1 MSFIKDPTKML
12 KERQIYKV
20 EELNEALVSL
30 LDGQDFE
37 QGMEKAC
44 RTIAQH
50 LGGEHLF
57 LIKTKQEAEK
67 IDFSIQLALSHLN
80 GNWKVSPSPVGT
92 QLCID
97 APPKR
102 SWVKSYE
109 KGEIIIG
116 QLDQYHGNHHS
127 LFQDAG
133 FNHFIHLPIRVDSS
147 TWGILTL
154 TSTIEQEAWIPLHTE
169 MVRPL
174 LLAMGNLLARK
185 TVENELKS
193 QRDYLRKVID
203 HIPSMVFAK
212 DRQGRYVMAN
222 QSVANVYGTTPEEL
236 LGKSDIDFNK
246 NTEEVNHFH
255 EDDLEV
261 INSQKIKF
269 IPTETVT
276 NAAGETR
283 YYQTVKIPFAD
294 DNTGEVKELIGVATD
309 ITDLK
314 EIEHRIKQEKRLLE
328 MISGTTPDI
337 IALIDLDKNDVVYSN
352 LTGLF
357 IGHDFSKEET
367 PLNLFHKIIHPSDF
381 HIAHTD
387 FVAKM
392 REAADDDI
400 IEAEYRLRDVEG
412 NLLWFRERAKVF
424 IRHENGELHQYIS
437 FLQNINENKVNEEKI
452 LESQR
457 RYRNFIKYSTD
468 GIYYMGC
475 GMPISIDL
483 PIEAQ
488 LEMYYEGGHIEECNI
503 AMAKMYGYDD
513 PKRLIGRKIADMHA
527 GVHLEENKKSFIAFI
542 KQGYRVENIET
553 IEEDINGNSKIF
565 TNQAV
570 GVIRDGHLLGIWGSQ
585 QDITNKRAVME
596 ALKESEALQ
605 KAVLKALPDLKFRIN
620 KDGVYTA
627 IYPSTSKVPGIYANP
642 EDFLHKSI
650 SDMMPAYLAKGMNYN
665 LQKALATKEVQRFEY
680 ALPAGGKLIYFEARL
695 SAIDDNQ
702 VITVIRDIS
711 ERKKFQEAL
720 QEKYRELDIKNRQL
734 QKYIDSNM
742 QLENFA
748 YIASHDLREPIRT
761 MRTFAQLLKKRY
773 GEGMDQSASAYLK
786 FIIDS
791 THNMNQLIED
801 LLTYSRVNT
810 EELVF
815 EAINP
820 QQILQE
826 TIQDL
831 DNVIQQKGAKI
842 KLKNVPVRIQGNL
855 TRMKQ
860 LFQNLLANAVKF
872 SKLDQAPVVE
882 VSAKDAGHSWQF
894 AVKDNGIGIE
904 EEFFEKIFLL
914 FKKLHSRKDF
924 HGTGIGLALCK
935 KIVVQH
941 GGEIWVES
949 EPNKG
954 TTFFF
959 TIKKTP

>member
-1 MSFIKDPTKML
+1 MSFIKDPAKML
-12 KERQIYKV
+12 KERQIHNV

-30 LDGQDFE
+30 LDGKDFKL
-37 QGMEKAC
+37 GMEKAC
-44 RTIAQH
+44 RIIAQH

-67 IDFSIQLALSHLN
+67 IDFSIQLALSN
-80 GNWKVSPSPVGT
+80 INDDWIVSASPIGT
-92 QLCID
+92 QLTLD
-97 APPKR
+97 APADSR
-102 SWVKSYE
+102 WVKSYE

-116 QLDQYHGNHHS
+116 NLDQYQGSHHGQ
-127 LFQDAG
+127 FEAVG
-133 FNHFIHLPIRVDSS
+133 FHHFIHLPIRVDSS
-147 TWGILTL
+147 TWGILTI
-154 TSTIEQEAWIPLHTE
+154 TSNVEEDTWIPLYTN
-169 MVRPL
+169 MITPL

-185 TVENELKS
+185 MVENELKS

-203 HIPSMVFAK
+203 HIPYMVFAK
-212 DRQGRYVMAN
+212 DREGRYVMAN

-246 NTEEVNHFH
+246 NVEEVNRFH
-255 EDDLEV
+255 QDDLEV
-261 INSQKIKF
+261 INSQEIKF

-276 NAAGETR
+276 STTGETR
-283 YYQTVKIPFAD
+283 YYQTVKIPLAD
-294 DNTGEVKELIGVATD
+294 DETGEVKELIGVATD
-309 ITDLK
+309 ITSLK
-314 EIEHRIKQEKRLLE
+314 EIEHRIQQEKRLLE

-337 IALIDLDKNDVVYSN
+337 IALIDLDKDDVVYSN

-357 IGHDFSKEET
+357 LGHDFSQEET
-367 PLNLFHKIIHPSDF
+367 PLNLFHKIIHPSDL

-387 FVAKM
+387 FVEKM
-392 REAADDDI
+392 RHAKDDEVV
-400 IEAEYRLRDVEG
+400 EAEYRLRDING
-412 NLLWFRERAKVF
+412 SLHWFKERAKVF

-468 GIYYMGC
+468 GIHYMGC
-475 GMPISIDL
+475 STPISIDL
-483 PIEAQ
+483 PLEAQ
-488 LEMYYEGGHIEECNI
+488 LEMYYEVGQIEECNI
-503 AMAKMYGYDD
+503 AMAKMYGYDNSN
-513 PKRLIGRKIADMHA
+513 KLLGLRIADIHA
-527 GVHLEENKKSFIAFI
+527 GPHLEENKNSFRAFVR
-542 KQGYRVENIET
+542 QGYRVENVET
-553 IEEDINGNSKIF
+553 IEEDINGNTKIF

-620 KDGVYTA
+620 KDGIYTA
-627 IYPSTSKVPGIYANP
+627 IYPSTSKVPGIYAKP

-650 SDMMPAYLAKGMNYN
+650 NDMMPAYLAKGMNYN

-680 ALPAGGKLIYFEARL
+680 ALPANGKLIYFEARL

-791 THNMNQLIED
+791 AHNMNQLIED

-815 EAINP
+815 EAISP
-820 QQILQE
+820 KQILEE

-831 DNVIQQKGAKI
+831 DSVIQQKGAKI
-842 KLKNVPVRIQGNL
+842 RLKNIPIRVQGNL

-860 LFQNLLANAVKF
+860 LFQNLLANAIKF
-872 SKLDQAPVVE
+872 SKLDQAPVVV
-882 VSAKDAGHSWQF
+882 VSAKDAGHFWQF
-894 AVKDNGIGIE
+894 SVKDNGIGIE

-941 GGEIWVES
+941 GGEMWVES
-949 EPNKG
+949 EPDKG
-954 TTFFF
+954 TTFYF
-959 TIKKTP
+959 TNKKKP

>member
-1 MSFIKDPTKML
+1 ML
-12 KERQIYKV
+12 KERQIHKV

-37 QGMEKAC
+37 QDMEKAC
-44 RTIAQH
+44 RIIAKH

-57 LIKTKQEAEK
+57 LIKTKQESEK
-67 IDFSIQLALSHLN
+67 IDFFIELALSHLDD
-80 GNWKVSPSPVGT
+80 GWAVSPSPVGSH
-92 QLCID
+92 LCID
-97 APPKR
+97 APAKR

-109 KGEIIIG
+109 KGEIIVG
-116 QLDQYHGNHHS
+116 QLYQYQGNHHR

-133 FNHFIHLPIRVDSS
+133 FNHFIHLPIRVDSA

-154 TSTIEQEAWIPLHTE
+154 TSTTEQESWIPFYTD
-169 MVRPL
+169 MVKPL

-222 QSVANVYGTTPEEL
+222 RSVAEIYGTTPEEL

-246 NTEEVNHFH
+246 NLDEVNQFH

-261 INSQKIKF
+261 ISSQKIKF
-269 IPTETVT
+269 IPTEKVT
-276 NAAGETR
+276 SVAGETR

-294 DNTGEVKELIGVATD
+294 DKTGEIKELIGVATD
-309 ITDLK
+309 ITYQK
-314 EIEHRIKQEKRLLE
+314 KIEHRIQQEKRLLE

-337 IALIDLDKNDVVYSN
+337 IALVDLEKQDVVYSN
-352 LTGLF
+352 LTSMFL
-357 IGHDFSKEET
+357 GHDFSQEET
-367 PLNLFHKIIHPSDF
+367 PLNLFHRIIHPSDF

-387 FVAKM
+387 FMAKM
-392 REAADDDI
+392 RKAADNETV
-400 IEAEYRLRDVEG
+400 EAEYRLRDTEG
-412 NLLWFRERAKVF
+412 GLHWFKERAKVF
-424 IRHENGELHQYIS
+424 KRHENGDLQQYIS
-437 FLQNINENKVNEEKI
+437 FLQNVTENKVNEEKI

-468 GIYYMGC
+468 GIYYMSC
-475 GMPISIDL
+475 KTPVPIDL
-483 PIEAQ
+483 PLEAQ
-488 LEMYYEGGHIEECNI
+488 VEMYYEVGQIEECNI
-503 AMAKMYGYDD
+503 AMAKMYGYDNTN
-513 PKRLIGRKIADMHA
+513 KLIGLRIADIHA
-527 GVHLEENKKSFIAFI
+527 GPHLEENKNSFRAFI
-542 KQGYRVENIET
+542 EQGYRIENIET
-553 IEEDINGNSKIF
+553 IEADIHGNTKMF

-570 GVIRDGHLLGIWGSQ
+570 GVISDGHLLGIWGSQ
-585 QDITNKRAVME
+585 QDITTKRAVME

-620 KDGVYTA
+620 KEGVYTA
-627 IYPSTSKVPGIYANP
+627 VYPSTTIVPGIYAKP

-650 SDMMPAYLAKGMNYN
+650 DDMMPAYLAKGMNYN

-680 ALPAGGKLIYFEARL
+680 ALPADGKLIYFEARL

-773 GEGMDQSASAYLK
+773 GDGMDQSASAYLK

-791 THNMNQLIED
+791 AHNMNQLIED

-815 EAINP
+815 ETINP

-842 KLKNVPVRIQGNL
+842 RLKNIPIRIQGNF

-872 SKLDQAPVVE
+872 SKLDKAPVVE
-882 VSAKDAGHSWQF
+882 ISGKDAGPVWQF

-954 TTFFF
+954 TTFYF
-959 TIKKTP
+959 TIKKNP